1 MRFVPYITF
10 TTNATILLLIYP
22 HLIAGFAISK
32 YVVINI
38 PVYTPLYIVIFLF
51 LDNRVLEILPNLWIV
66 KVLGVPM
73 IYLDLKRFHD
83 NNSHNGGWYL
93 LNIHPRS
100 RICKQPCQHFIQ
112 YSPPSLRYILSPYI
126 LWSTKQIWVLSREIR
141 REVTIA
147 KTVTG
152 ITRGDESRGVMTGEL
167 PELAPGAIREEVSL
181 SWDGWINKSWPSTG
195 GTGEGKCQDRGS
207 RTFEALERTWG

>member
-83 NNSHNGGWYL
+83 NNSHNGG
-93 LNIHPRS
+93 
-100 RICKQPCQHFIQ
+100 
-112 YSPPSLRYILSPYI
+112 
-126 LWSTKQIWVLSREIR
+126 
-141 REVTIA
+141 
-147 KTVTG
+147 
-152 ITRGDESRGVMTGEL
+152 
-167 PELAPGAIREEVSL
+167 
-181 SWDGWINKSWPSTG
+181 
-195 GTGEGKCQDRGS
+195 
-207 RTFEALERTWG
+207 